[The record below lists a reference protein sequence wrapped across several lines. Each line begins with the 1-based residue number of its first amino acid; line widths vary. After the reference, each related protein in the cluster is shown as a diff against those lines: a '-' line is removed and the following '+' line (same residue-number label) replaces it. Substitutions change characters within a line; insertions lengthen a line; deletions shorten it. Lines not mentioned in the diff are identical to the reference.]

1 MHSLNGTLDKIKTN
15 QPPAIPDAIKTLRA
29 HTLDNIETI
38 HMPHQIDEKTQG
50 ICQRSIEL
58 SQV

>member
-1 MHSLNGTLDKIKTN
+1 MHSLHGTLDKIKTN

-50 ICQRSIEL
+50 ICQRSI
-58 SQV
+58 